1 MKRFFRYFTFVLPLA
16 LLPFAPLACSDDD
29 DGDDTPAAE
38 NAFLGTWILN
48 RTGAA
53 DGVEMAFKADGT
65 WTTSANAFKAVAL
78 DPPVPRAENARGTYV
93 SSEELAFGPM
103 EDSDSGPGTMT
114 ATLNGSTLSVDFF
127 FAESAANAHVFYS
140 GVKK

>member
-1 MKRFFRYFTFVLPLA
+1 MKRIFRSFMFALPLT

-29 DGDDTPAAE
+29 DGDDAPAAE

-48 RTGAA
+48 RTGAP
-53 DGVEMAFKADGT
+53 DGVEMVFKADGA
-65 WTTSANAFKAVAL
+65 WTTSANAFKAIAL

-93 SSEELAFGPM
+93 SSAELAFGPM

-114 ATLNGSTLSVDFF
+114 ATLDGSTLSVDLF
-127 FAESAANAHVFYS
+127 FAESAANAHVYYS

>member
-1 MKRFFRYFTFVLPLA
+1 MKRFFRHFKFVLPLA

-29 DGDDTPAAE
+29 GSDDVPAAE

-53 DGVEMAFKADGT
+53 DGVEMVFNADGT
-65 WTTSANAFKAVAL
+65 WTTSANVFKAIAL

-93 SSEELAFGPM
+93 SSEEQAFGPM

-114 ATLNGSTLSVDFF
+114 ATLDGSILSVDFF
-127 FAESAANAHVFYS
+127 FAESAANAHVYYS
-140 GVKK
+140 GMKK